1 MYSLRKSIR
10 VDQGFLSRVP
20 RLEIE
25 EQDFNN
31 FARNFAICLLLYEK
45 MTLSSLEVVTMS
57 IRRLKQP
64 ASLGVTVYG
73 DQIGFGTTD
82 RSKTREQL
90 CSVEWQRALEEG
102 SALMER
108 FSATVSAVAA
118 RFHQSRSLVVEPEL
132 L

>member
-1 MYSLRKSIR
+1 
-10 VDQGFLSRVP
+10 
-20 RLEIE
+20 
-25 EQDFNN
+25 
-31 FARNFAICLLLYEK
+31 
-45 MTLSSLEVVTMS
+45 MS

-73 DQIGFGTTD
+73 DQRGFGTPGTTD
-82 RSKTREQL
+82 RSKIREQL